1 MSISALICS
10 SDKHSCVSA
19 YLIQGLSAHTDD
31 IQCCLGVWTVAAC
44 ERHTHTQEMIIPF
57 LFDTTLLRAQSPTAA
72 NTLTVV
78 FDAVCV
84 DESDI

>member
-1 MSISALICS
+1 MIS
-10 SDKHSCVSA
+10 SA
-19 YLIQGLSAHTDD
+19 VLVYGLSRPVKD
-31 IQCCLGVWTVAAC
+31 
-44 ERHTHTQEMIIPF
+44 THTQEMIIPF
-57 LFDTTLLRAQSPTAA
+57 LFDTTLRRAQSPTAA